1 MTNAIH
7 NASSSQLPHHS
18 LIAYQVAL
26 QFLHAVL
33 AAGIKDAKLRDEAT
47 RAAKG
52 TCLNVAEGAARSSRA
67 DKARAYTI
75 ARGELVEAVAA
86 VEIAGSCGDTSE
98 AHVEACLALG
108 RRVYALLTRLIRP

>member
-7 NASSSQLPHHS
+7 NASSSQLPHHN

-26 QFLHAVL
+26 LFLRAVL
-33 AAGIKDAKLRDEAT
+33 DAGVKDSKLRDEAT

-52 TCLNVAEGAARSSRA
+52 TCLNIAEGAARMSRA

-75 ARGELVEAVAA
+75 ARGELIEAVAA
-86 VEIAGSCGDTSE
+86 VEIAASCGDTTQ
-98 AHVEACLALG
+98 AHADACVALG